1 LMIPEDEKYEG
12 KPYALSHTRTA
23 ITTIKAKF
31 NTQQL
36 QRFEGSCFGHLL
48 LIEDLKWNSQ
58 IIHGLL
64 MRKADPKTVTQVNGI
79 KFIVGNKLIQFT
91 AQQFCLITG
100 LRFGKLPFIPKATNE
115 NCSLKRKYFSTNKPA
130 TLLDLHTAFIECT
143 DDEDALKLGMVYFAN
158 FVLLGTEK
166 HVLIDMRYLKLAE
179 DLDEFDKYPWG
190 AVSYAMTNASLLRA
204 VSAEY
209 QRVKVPQKRKMPK
222 QRGKRTQ
229 TRMRSGRP
237 REYIIRGFGF
247 ALQIWAFEVFPALE
261 ALHFTVHEDNR
272 HIPRILHWRSNTV
285 ARFRDVMSQVDVQLL
300 RPTDI
305 EKQQPYWSWGDDDN
319 EEPMVELFG
328 DEAEEKTGT
337 SSEEKDADV
346 EETATLP
353 SSSKAKGS
361 VNDVRSL
368 KHQLRSTKDQLAKL
382 RSSNRG
388 LRNRVRDLEAI
399 VQKNCLKHENDWR
412 RRSKKNYGGEAHEEV
427 CTAQM
432 NDGGQNDL
440 SPVNEPTSPT
450 TAAPKMDTE
459 VPADGVEPFPGMHTE
474 RGEMEAPVCGDG
486 VEHFPASDQQGA
498 PREPEVPADRVEPF
512 PAMEVID
519 TEIET
524 SVPERQVDQQPHKVP
539 TAEDVKLPSVE
550 DALLPTPEDG
560 NGYRDWKKTE
570 IEGVGSKVR
579 PPMKCNITVVGDEG
593 DEGDN
598 EATAT
603 VRKPAGEGKGCR
615 LKRAATPLLSPFTDP
630 SRKKRKVTD
639 LHAQTPQPRFDP
651 TKPVAMDDVK
661 AIIQLCRAWKTDISA
676 ELELEPFE
684 HLDMAMFLIRKRQLS
699 HPQLFGREWTTAEFC
714 LQPFAMPSGK
724 RVTRKH
730 SAASTVHP
738 PPNYLKNVHHFVNG
752 SWQHGYAQAWTKVRK
767 VYLPYNVRQ
776 SHWVAV
782 EVDFVRHT
790 VTVYDSYSDFTS
802 NSMLVR
808 FMEPITHTLAK
819 VLHEMRFYEKSEVEA
834 VKSKGTDMSNF
845 NPFTICRISDVPQQ
859 TDGTSCGIMTVKFI
873 EYLSA
878 GIPLHT
884 IDPSKFGYY
893 RLKLAIE
900 ALRGRPMY
908 EDAMSVARNI
918 LKNPKLGPAGGAT
931 QLTVSATLK
940 QKSSSVEGIEK
951 WPYEA
956 AAIAFERIPR
966 TVAPNCRV
974 HVIRTMTALQG
985 KIWDACNVK
994 AQSFK
999 TAIEAACLLLR
1010 IDDIVSGMK
1019 KKQPPGAKAP
1029 SKPQVETEGDADNEQ
1044 IIPECLWRARGYLSL
1059 NEVLLYRRKKGAL

>member
-1 LMIPEDEKYEG
+1 MACKAKLMIPEDEKYEG
-12 KPYALSHTRTA
+12 KPFALSHTRTA

-58 IIHGLL
+58 IVHGLL

-115 NCSLKRKYFSTNKPA
+115 NCSLKRKYFSSNKPA
-130 TLLDLHTAFIECT
+130 TLSDLHTAFIECT

-179 DLDEFDKYPWG
+179 DLEEFDKYPWG

-204 VSAEY
+204 VCAEY

-222 QRGKRTQ
+222 QSGKRAQ

-285 ARFRDVMSQVDVQLL
+285 ARFREVMSQVDVQLL

-319 EEPMVELFG
+319 EEEMVELFG

-399 VQKNCLKHENDWR
+399 VQKNCLKHENECDR
-412 RRSKKNYGGEAHEEV
+412 NKKAIRDLTLKIAEVEHYLKLEMEELKKNYGGEGHEEV

-432 NDGGQNDL
+432 NEGGQNEL
-440 SPVNEPTSPT
+440 SPLNEPTSPT
-450 TAAPKMDTE
+450 TAAPKMDTQ

-474 RGEMEAPVCGDG
+474 RGEMEAAVCGDG
-486 VEHFPASDQQGA
+486 VEGFPASDQEGA
-498 PREPEVPADRVEPF
+498 AREAEVPADGVEPF

-524 SVPERQVDQQPHKVP
+524 SVRERQVDQQPHKVP
-539 TAEDVKLPSVE
+539 TSEDVKLPSVE

-570 IEGVGSKVR
+570 IEGVGCKVR
-579 PPMKCNITVVGDEG
+579 PPMKCNISLVG

-603 VRKPAGEGKGCR
+603 VRKPDAEGKGCR

-684 HLDMAMFLIRKRQLS
+684 VGADFFYKLLDETAWMSSRHLDMAMFLIRKRQLS

-724 RVTRKH
+724 RVTRKQ
-730 SAASTVHP
+730 SAARTVDP
-738 PPNYLKNVHHFVNG
+738 PLTTSKMYTTLSMG
-752 SWQHGYAQAWTKVRK
+752 HGNMGMRK
-767 VYLPYNVRQ
+767 HGRKC
-776 SHWVAV
+776 A
-782 EVDFVRHT
+782 
-790 VTVYDSYSDFTS
+790 
-802 NSMLVR
+802 SMLVR

-834 VKSKGTDMSNF
+834 VKRKGTDMSNF

-859 TDGTSCGIMTVKFI
+859 SD
-873 EYLSA
+873 
-878 GIPLHT
+878 
-884 IDPSKFGYY
+884 
-893 RLKLAIE
+893 
-900 ALRGRPMY
+900 
-908 EDAMSVARNI
+908 
-918 LKNPKLGPAGGAT
+918 
-931 QLTVSATLK
+931 
-940 QKSSSVEGIEK
+940 
-951 WPYEA
+951 
-956 AAIAFERIPR
+956 
-966 TVAPNCRV
+966 
-974 HVIRTMTALQG
+974 
-985 KIWDACNVK
+985 
-994 AQSFK
+994 
-999 TAIEAACLLLR
+999 
-1010 IDDIVSGMK
+1010 
-1019 KKQPPGAKAP
+1019 
-1029 SKPQVETEGDADNEQ
+1029 
-1044 IIPECLWRARGYLSL
+1044 
-1059 NEVLLYRRKKGAL
+1059 

>member
-58 IIHGLL
+58 IVHGLL

-237 REYIIRGFGF
+237 REYIIRGLASLFRFGPLKCSQLWKHCISRSMKTIGTSLEYYIGGATRWPVF
-247 ALQIWAFEVFPALE
+247 GTLMCNFSGQQIL
-261 ALHFTVHEDNR
+261 
-272 HIPRILHWRSNTV
+272 RSNNLTGV
-285 ARFRDVMSQVDVQLL
+285 GVMMTTKNQWLNYL
-300 RPTDI
+300 GMRP
-305 EKQQPYWSWGDDDN
+305 K
-319 EEPMVELFG
+319 
-328 DEAEEKTGT
+328 KTGT

-388 LRNRVRDLEAI
+388 LGTEF
-399 VQKNCLKHENDWR
+399 KNCLKHENECDR
-412 RRSKKNYGGEAHEEV
+412 NKKAIRDLTLKIAEVEHYLKLETEELKKNYGGEAHEEV

-560 NGYRDWKKTE
+560 NGIGRRQKLRGWDP
-570 IEGVGSKVR
+570 R
-579 PPMKCNITVVGDEG
+579 

-684 HLDMAMFLIRKRQLS
+684 VGADFFYKLLDETAWMSSRHLDMAMFLIRKRQLS

-724 RVTRKH
+724 RVTRKQ

-966 TVAPNCRV
+966 TVAPNCGV
-974 HVIRTMTALQG
+974 NVIRTMTALQG

-994 AQSFK
+994 A
-999 TAIEAACLLLR
+999 R
-1010 IDDIVSGMK
+1010 
-1019 KKQPPGAKAP
+1019 
-1029 SKPQVETEGDADNEQ
+1029 
-1044 IIPECLWRARGYLSL
+1044 
-1059 NEVLLYRRKKGAL
+1059 VLKRP

>member
-1 LMIPEDEKYEG
+1 MACKAKLMIPEDEKYEG

-58 IIHGLL
+58 IVHGLL

-115 NCSLKRKYFSTNKPA
+115 NCSLKRKYFSSNKPA
-130 TLLDLHTAFIECT
+130 TLSDLHTAFIECT

-179 DLDEFDKYPWG
+179 DLEEFDKYPWG

-204 VSAEY
+204 VCAEY

-222 QRGKRTQ
+222 QRGKRAQ

-285 ARFRDVMSQVDVQLL
+285 ARFREVMSQVDVQLL

-319 EEPMVELFG
+319 EEAMVELFG

-399 VQKNCLKHENDWR
+399 VQKNCLKHENECDR
-412 RRSKKNYGGEAHEEV
+412 NKMAIRDLTLKIAEVEHYLKLEMEDLKKI
-427 CTAQM
+427 M
-432 NDGGQNDL
+432 
-440 SPVNEPTSPT
+440 
-450 TAAPKMDTE
+450 
-459 VPADGVEPFPGMHTE
+459 VEKAMRKT
-474 RGEMEAPVCGDG
+474 GEMEAAVCGDG
-486 VEHFPASDQQGA
+486 VERFPASDQEGA
-498 PREPEVPADRVEPF
+498 AREAEVPADGVEPF

-524 SVPERQVDQQPHKVP
+524 SVRERQVDQQPHKVP
-539 TAEDVKLPSVE
+539 TSEDVKLPSVE

-570 IEGVGSKVR
+570 IEGVGCKVR
-579 PPMKCNITVVGDEG
+579 PPMKCNITLVG

-603 VRKPAGEGKGCR
+603 VRKPDGEGKGCR

-684 HLDMAMFLIRKRQLS
+684 VGADFFYKLLDETAWMSSRHLDMAMFLIRKRQLS

-714 LQPFAMPSGK
+714 LQQFLQPFAMPSGK
-724 RVTRKH
+724 RVTRKQ
-730 SAASTVHP
+730 SAARTVDP

-834 VKSKGTDMSNF
+834 VKRKGTDMSNF

-859 TDGTSCGIMTVKFI
+859 TDGTSCGIMTVKYI

-900 ALRGRPMY
+900 AFRG
-908 EDAMSVARNI
+908 
-918 LKNPKLGPAGGAT
+918 
-931 QLTVSATLK
+931 
-940 QKSSSVEGIEK
+940 
-951 WPYEA
+951 EA
-956 AAIAFERIPR
+956 Y
-966 TVAPNCRV
+966 V
-974 HVIRTMTALQG
+974 
-985 KIWDACNVK
+985 
-994 AQSFK
+994 
-999 TAIEAACLLLR
+999 
-1010 IDDIVSGMK
+1010 
-1019 KKQPPGAKAP
+1019 
-1029 SKPQVETEGDADNEQ
+1029 
-1044 IIPECLWRARGYLSL
+1044 
-1059 NEVLLYRRKKGAL
+1059 

>member
-58 IIHGLL
+58 IVHGLL

-179 DLDEFDKYPWG
+179 DLEEFDKYPWG

-204 VSAEY
+204 VCAEY

-285 ARFRDVMSQVDVQLL
+285 ARFREVMSQVDVQLL

-399 VQKNCLKHENDWR
+399 VQKNCLKHENECDR
-412 RRSKKNYGGEAHEEV
+412 NKKAIRDLTLKIAEVEHYLKLETEELKKNYGGEAHEE
-427 CTAQM
+427 
-432 NDGGQNDL
+432 NDL

-486 VEHFPASDQQGA
+486 VEHFPASDQEGA
-498 PREPEVPADRVEPF
+498 PREPEVPADGVEPF

-539 TAEDVKLPSVE
+539 TAEDVKLLSVE

-560 NGYRDWKKTE
+560 NGIGRRQKLRGWDA
-570 IEGVGSKVR
+570 R
-579 PPMKCNITVVGDEG
+579 

-603 VRKPAGEGKGCR
+603 VRKPDGEGKGCR

-684 HLDMAMFLIRKRQLS
+684 VGADFFYKLLDETAWMSSRHLDMAMFLIRKKTTLS
-699 HPQLFGREWTTAEFC
+699 SATIWKEWTTAEFC
-714 LQPFAMPSGK
+714 LQKES
-724 RVTRKH
+724 
-730 SAASTVHP
+730 
-738 PPNYLKNVHHFVNG
+738 
-752 SWQHGYAQAWTKVRK
+752 
-767 VYLPYNVRQ
+767 
-776 SHWVAV
+776 
-782 EVDFVRHT
+782 
-790 VTVYDSYSDFTS
+790 
-802 NSMLVR
+802 
-808 FMEPITHTLAK
+808 
-819 VLHEMRFYEKSEVEA
+819 
-834 VKSKGTDMSNF
+834 
-845 NPFTICRISDVPQQ
+845 PQQ
-859 TDGTSCGIMTVKFI
+859 LAVPHEFH
-873 EYLSA
+873 
-878 GIPLHT
+878 PLH
-884 IDPSKFGYY
+884 
-893 RLKLAIE
+893 
-900 ALRGRPMY
+900 LRR
-908 EDAMSVARNI
+908 E
-918 LKNPKLGPAGGAT
+918 
-931 QLTVSATLK
+931 
-940 QKSSSVEGIEK
+940 
-951 WPYEA
+951 
-956 AAIAFERIPR
+956 
-966 TVAPNCRV
+966 APN
-974 HVIRTMTALQG
+974 L
-985 KIWDACNVK
+985 
-994 AQSFK
+994 
-999 TAIEAACLLLR
+999 
-1010 IDDIVSGMK
+1010 
-1019 KKQPPGAKAP
+1019 
-1029 SKPQVETEGDADNEQ
+1029 
-1044 IIPECLWRARGYLSL
+1044 
-1059 NEVLLYRRKKGAL
+1059 